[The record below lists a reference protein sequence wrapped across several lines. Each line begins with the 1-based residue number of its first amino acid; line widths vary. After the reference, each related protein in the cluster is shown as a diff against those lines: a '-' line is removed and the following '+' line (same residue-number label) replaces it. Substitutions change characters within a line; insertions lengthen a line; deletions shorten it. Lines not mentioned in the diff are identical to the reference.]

1 VFDSSVARG
10 QPFQFELGRRQVIL
24 GWDGKLGL
32 LLHIETQH
40 VHMIRMCCI
49 ALHCPAAVGVASM
62 QRGEKCVL
70 RCAPEYA
77 YGKSGAGKDIPPNA
91 TLYFEIELID
101 WTTGSTMTQYWVQ
114 IVAVLMMVAIVVY
127 VLYF

>member
-1 VFDSSVARG
+1 
-10 QPFQFELGRRQVIL
+10 
-24 GWDGKLGL
+24 
-32 LLHIETQH
+32 
-40 VHMIRMCCI
+40 
-49 ALHCPAAVGVASM
+49 M

-77 YGKSGAGKDIPPNA
+77 YGKSGAGNDIPPNA
-91 TLYFEIELID
+91 TLCFEVELID